1 MYEETEIAISHRY
14 LKEVIAS
21 IEEPIVVM
29 GGWAVYFLVNERY
42 RETTGRDY
50 IGSRDIDLGFS
61 MSDADL
67 QGCAFALAY
76 RKLEEDLEFKP
87 QSFRLFKEMHAETGE
102 VLDPEKAKDMPGY
115 LIFPMCV
122 DLIVDN
128 IPDSFR
134 EQFGFTPIDEP
145 LLELVF
151 SDENNRTEVKEYDK
165 QLWLPSPNM
174 MLAMKMKSHPDREK
188 DHKRIKDVSDI
199 AALLLFSSISRE
211 EGWLSKLLR
220 AEDIARFRETLT
232 AEDIERAAQVI
243 GVDRTLIENAVN
255 RVLRRKNEAL
265 I

>member
-1 MYEETEIAISHRY
+1 MYEENEVAISNRY
-14 LKEVIAS
+14 LKEVITT
-21 IEEPIVVM
+21 IDEPIVIL

-42 RETTGRDY
+42 RETTGRNY

-61 MSDADL
+61 MSGADL
-67 QGCAFALAY
+67 QDSAFALAY

-87 QSFRLFKEMHAETGE
+87 QSFRLFKEIHAETGE

-122 DLIVDN
+122 DLIVDK
-128 IPDSFR
+128 IPDGFR
-134 EQFGFTPIDEP
+134 EEFGFTPIDEP

-151 SDENNRTEVKEYDK
+151 SEGDNRTEVEEYNK
-165 QLWLPSPNM
+165 HLWLPSPNM
-174 MLAMKMKSHPDREK
+174 MLAMKMRSHPDRDK

-220 AEDIARFRETLT
+220 GEDIARFREALT
-232 AEDIERAAQVI
+232 AEDIGKAAQVI
-243 GVDRTLIENAVN
+243 GVDQALIENAIN
-255 RVLRRKNEAL
+255 QVLK
-265 I
+265 